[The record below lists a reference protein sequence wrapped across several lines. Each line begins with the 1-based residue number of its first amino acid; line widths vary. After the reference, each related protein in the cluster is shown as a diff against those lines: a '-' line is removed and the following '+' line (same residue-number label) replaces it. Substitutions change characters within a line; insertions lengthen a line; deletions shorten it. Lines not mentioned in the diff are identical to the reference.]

1 MFAIAPALG
10 AFPSSLP
17 IDSASLDDLIA
28 GRDVCG
34 DAKNRESCLRVI
46 DCAEVDPIL
55 ECTAAEP
62 VWLPDPAR
70 GGSSG
75 HELLFRRVLPV
86 PARPHPNEGG
96 LKESQARLVGSQV
109 HAALPSAAA
118 LYDKSQV
125 KKAHAEHCST
135 RYCTIPAALYLVS
148 DAGIAYPSCKTKGFS
163 GMYEL
168 GRDVLVGLRRADIL
182 FSWLRLDTVVGELK
196 PLRRALGARPIL
208 TATTWAAVVHAVR
221 AAGEP
226 PEPSKPAHVTGSHA
240 R

>member
-135 RYCTIPAALYLVS
+135 R
-148 DAGIAYPSCKTKGFS
+148 G
-163 GMYEL
+163 
-168 GRDVLVGLRRADIL
+168 
-182 FSWLRLDTVVGELK
+182 
-196 PLRRALGARPIL
+196 
-208 TATTWAAVVHAVR
+208 
-221 AAGEP
+221 
-226 PEPSKPAHVTGSHA
+226 
-240 R
+240 